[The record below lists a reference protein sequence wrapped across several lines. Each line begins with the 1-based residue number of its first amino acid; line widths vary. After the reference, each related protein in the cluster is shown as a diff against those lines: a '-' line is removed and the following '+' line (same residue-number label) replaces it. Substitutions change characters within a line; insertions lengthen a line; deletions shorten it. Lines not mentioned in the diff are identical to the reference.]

1 MYQCH
6 NVVFTL
12 KSPLHIGFL
21 PASGGSVVSQTRYYV
36 PGKNLWG
43 AITRRITENLFDKPV
58 SKDYQNI
65 GKAVKDI
72 FRFSYFYIYDNNAI
86 YFPEYNEN
94 KGMIFG
100 EKNVLITRPE
110 FEAKFIG
117 SRVLT
122 EIEHESNTAKD
133 KSLHEIEYIKDRHID
148 EDGNIGRTK
157 LAGCIFIKGGYQMPY
172 MNTKKNIEIKDN
184 GIFIGNF
191 NLIEELTLGGEQN
204 YGFGLV
210 EFDSF
215 INENKFYKECKKSDE
230 GEDISINIEKAS
242 AILSHL
248 EYIYDVS
255 FKGDI
260 EILTGR
266 GYYDVKK
273 IIEGAESVNES
284 VNKTQNNYYK
294 FPGKVISDPL
304 YYFSPGT
311 KFGEEMKAI
320 LNWDGTMKK
329 VN

>member
-1 MYQCH
+1 MYQCY
-6 NVVFTL
+6 NVVFTI

-21 PASGGSVVSQTRYYV
+21 PALGSSVVSQTRYYV

-43 AITRRITENLFDKPV
+43 AITRRITENLSNKPV
-58 SKDYQNI
+58 PEDYQNI

-210 EFDSF
+210 EFNSF
-215 INENKFYKECKKSDE
+215 INENKFYKEYESS
-230 GEDISINIEKAS
+230 GEDILINIEKAS

-248 EYIYDVS
+248 EYIHNVS
-255 FKGDI
+255 FGGDI
-260 EILTGR
+260 EILVGR
-266 GYYDVKK
+266 GYYDIKK
-273 IIEGAESVNES
+273 ISEGAETIS
-284 VNKTQNNYYK
+284 KTRDNYYK
-294 FPGKVISDPL
+294 FPGKVISEPL

-311 KFGEEMKAI
+311 KFGEEIKAI
-320 LNWDGTMKK
+320 LNWDGTMEK